1 MMVPVTDFI
10 DQDVAGHEIRTRS
23 VDLASFTAGFLAQLT
38 LTPEFQRTEVVIR
51 EKVRHLV
58 CRLGDFETVYRE
70 FLSVVEVLTCGNI
83 GWDNEEYFRD
93 WEKKTLLK
101 ISQGSF
107 GVGTVRDRIVE
118 KKIMERTRMTC
129 TISRMSLWK
138 KKMNRTMTI
147 TLYKIVRLKN
157 KRSRRKLELR
167 GIKQLLQR
175 K

>member
-10 DQDVAGHEIRTRS
+10 DQDVAAHKVRTRS

-51 EKVRHLV
+51 EKVRHLAFLVHLV

-107 GVGTVRDRIVE
+107 GVGTVTVYKTFFLNCTESFFHIRFV
-118 KKIMERTRMTC
+118 KKQNEI
-129 TISRMSLWK
+129 ISA
-138 KKMNRTMTI
+138 TT
-147 TLYKIVRLKN
+147 
-157 KRSRRKLELR
+157 E
-167 GIKQLLQR
+167 
-175 K
+175 